1 MLLLLVGRVNRLEE
15 GRRRRLTR
23 MGMGEGGG
31 GRHGGKGGEGSR
43 KEGRLST
50 EKGRRRTWGN
60 A

>member
-31 GRHGGKGGEGSR
+31 EGMEGREGREVGK
-43 KEGRLST
+43 KEG
-50 EKGRRRTWGN
+50 
-60 A
+60 